1 MVVIAVNI
9 TGLKRV
15 LPPSTTHSKSCELVS
30 FSWLVLLP
38 IGPLLGYNPEEASK
52 LWERMKANSEGKKS
66 PPAFLSTH
74 PSNDS
79 RIKNLRALAPS
90 AKAEAE
96 KFGVTSFRKN

>member
-1 MVVIAVNI
+1 MLPFSRSHETEADKIGVYIMAIA
-9 TGLKRV
+9 
-15 LPPSTTHSKSCELVS
+15 
-30 FSWLVLLP
+30 
-38 IGPLLGYNPEEASK
+38 GYNPEEASR

-79 RIKNLRALAPS
+79 RIENLRALAPS